1 MKKIPEIS
9 IEDQDIVL
17 TGAEADAMRAAIV
30 RMHERDRE
38 RVASG
43 ELTGEDLHA
52 SSPEWARST
61 TLVLTPE
68 ATTKFKYKTRR
79 KTKP

>member
-1 MKKIPEIS
+1 MNIHAIS
-9 IEDQDIVL
+9 MEADETVL

-43 ELTGEDLHA
+43 ELTGSDLHA
-52 SSPEWARST
+52 FPAEWARQSSV
-61 TLVLTPE
+61 VLTTE
-68 ATTKFKYKTRR
+68 ATTQFKTRR
-79 KTKP
+79 

>member
-1 MKKIPEIS
+1 MKKLPATPE
-9 IEDQDIVL
+9 DDGIVL

-43 ELTGEDLHA
+43 ELAGSDLHA
-52 SSPEWARST
+52 MSAEQAQRS
-61 TLVLTPE
+61 TLVLTPA
-68 ATTKFKYKTRR
+68 ATTKYKMRR

>member
-1 MKKIPEIS
+1 MKKLPTTPEDD
-9 IEDQDIVL
+9 EVVL
-17 TGAEADAMRAAIV
+17 TGAEADAMREAIV

-43 ELTGEDLHA
+43 ELSGSDLHA
-52 SSPEWARST
+52 FPAGWARRS
-61 TLVLTPE
+61 TLVLTPA
-68 ATTKFKYKTRR
+68 ATTKYKIRR